1 MRSLFNSRKLR
12 LVPWGILIGMA
23 MWVVC
28 WGVAYATSDP
38 DAISIGEVYV
48 FRDVIEDGDQLWF
61 VRYDIEYDPEP
72 DEDADETFMMAIYD
86 TDGSTLLYTK
96 AVNYY
101 QLNIISRYLTASEA
115 LTWDGEYFVRIMGNP
130 AFFDPVI
137 EGTNMRSRQLG
148 AGDYYEGSDLGTR
161 MLQQAEILETD
172 WDPVTLLTSA
182 GKLNATGSFYFVKA
196 IPQLPNMVPEIF
208 YQITYDPDTG
218 RTDFNVTYM
227 EELSEHQGTK
237 LQTAIQNLAT
247 TFHVTEDWMAIF
259 LVGMAYLT
267 VGGSIYAV
275 TRDPGISMLA
285 SIPVLVGAAWMGVG
299 TSIMTIVVVCMIIAG
314 ILFAIHFI
322 LQRWA

>member
-1 MRSLFNSRKLR
+1 MPNPFKSRKLR
-12 LVPWGILIGMA
+12 LVPWGILMGMA

-28 WGVAYATSDP
+28 WGVVYATADP

-61 VRYDIEYDPEP
+61 VRYDIEYASEP
-72 DEDADETFMMAIYD
+72 DEDAEDTFMLAIYD

-101 QLNIISRYLTASEA
+101 QLNMISRYLTAEEA
-115 LTWDGEYFVRIMGNP
+115 LTWNGEYWVRIMGNP
-130 AFFDPVI
+130 AFFDPLT

-148 AGDYYEGSDLGTR
+148 AGDYYEGAELGER
-161 MLQQAEILETD
+161 MLQQAALFEVD
-172 WDPVTLLTSA
+172 WALDLLTSA
-182 GKLNATGSFYFVKA
+182 GYLNATGSFYFVKA
-196 IPQLPNMVPEIF
+196 IPQLPNMAPEIF

-237 LQTAIQNLAT
+237 LQTAIQDLAT

-259 LVGMAYLT
+259 LVGVAYLT